1 MPTAAKLVAAIAL
14 AVVLSIATMNYIP
27 GLPQGTQTGYIREIA
42 AVIGFFCGWF
52 FVGRS
57 PGNTLPEAMST
68 GVKGAV
74 IATFWVLMAASGYLM
89 IRRSMRMMYDG
100 VFDAVLGVFEQF
112 IELGALLAVPGVLG
126 VLMIGGLAVGAAA
139 RGASRRWK

>member
-1 MPTAAKLVAAIAL
+1 M
-14 AVVLSIATMNYIP
+14 
-27 GLPQGTQTGYIREIA
+27 
-42 AVIGFFCGWF
+42 
-52 FVGRS
+52 
-57 PGNTLPEAMST
+57 
-68 GVKGAV
+68 